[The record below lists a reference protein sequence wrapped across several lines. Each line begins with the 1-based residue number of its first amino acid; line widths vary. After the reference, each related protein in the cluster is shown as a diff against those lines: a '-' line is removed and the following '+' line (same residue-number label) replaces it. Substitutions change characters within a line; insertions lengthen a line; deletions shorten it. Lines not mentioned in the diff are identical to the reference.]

1 MDVTNSFK
9 QVFENAQDDLANM
22 GLNSGGNNSIKDTAG
37 IVAYVNGNKID
48 AQVMG
53 NPLLIAQIIHSI
65 LRNTPEIAFFLMLL
79 HKTSKE

>member
-22 GLNSGGNNSIKDTAG
+22 GLKPGENNSIKDTAG
-37 IVAYVNGNKID
+37 IVAYVDGNEINT
-48 AQVMG
+48 QVMG
-53 NPLLIAQIIHSI
+53 NPLLIAQIIRSI
-65 LRNTPEIAFFLMLL
+65 LRNTPEIAFLLMLL

>member
-22 GLNSGGNNSIKDTAG
+22 GIKPGENNYTKDTAG
-37 IVAYVNGNKID
+37 IVAYVDGDKINT
-48 AQVMG
+48 QVMG
-53 NPLLIAQIIHSI
+53 NPLLIAQIMHSI
-65 LRNTPEIAFFLMLL
+65 LCDTPEIAFLLMLI

>member
-9 QVFENAQDDLANM
+9 QVFESAQDDLANM
-22 GLNSGGNNSIKDTAG
+22 GIKPGENNSIKDVAG
-37 IVAYVNGNKID
+37 IVAYVDGNKIN

-53 NPLLIAQIIHSI
+53 NPLLIAQIMHSI
-65 LRNTPEIAFFLMLL
+65 LRNTPEIAFLLMLI

>member
-22 GLNSGGNNSIKDTAG
+22 GLKPGENNSIKDTAG
-37 IVAYVNGNKID
+37 IVAYVDGDKINT
-48 AQVMG
+48 QVIG
-53 NPLLIAQIIHSI
+53 NPLLIAQIMHSI
-65 LRNTPEIAFFLMLL
+65 LRDTPEIAFLLMLL